1 MALMRRSSGSCRRST
16 AVAATAPPKITAN
29 SRVAIAEELPMALV
43 DPFSK
48 AVR

>member
-1 MALMRRSSGSCRRST
+1 MRRSFASVRRST
-16 AVAATAPPKITAN
+16 RVASTAPPKITAN

-43 DPFSK
+43 EPFSN